1 MTDGL
6 IVQYLGFQAKLL
18 VREYAFQV
26 REAGAEREFTLNI
39 ANDAFLS
46 HRVRYQDAPDICA
59 QRLQAELA
67 AHANHPPQTEY
78 VITTDELDA
87 YRTARAV
94 KPSRYPSR
102 HSEG

>member
-1 MTDGL
+1 MSNGI
-6 IVQYLGFQAKLL
+6 IVQYLGFQAKHL

-26 REAGAEREFTLNI
+26 REAGAEREFTLGI
-39 ANDAFLS
+39 ANEAFLS
-46 HRVRYQDAPDICA
+46 HRARYQDAPDICA

-67 AHANHPPQTEY
+67 ANENHPVQTQY
-78 VITTDELDA
+78 VITSAELDA

-102 HSEG
+102 HSEA

>member
-1 MTDGL
+1 MNDGI
-6 IVQYLGFQAKLL
+6 IVHYLGFQAKPL

-39 ANDAFLS
+39 ANEAFLS
-46 HRVRYQDAPDICA
+46 RRVRYQDAPDICA

-67 AHANHPPQTEY
+67 ANANHPSQTQY
-78 VITTDELDA
+78 VITADELDA
-87 YRTARAV
+87 YSAARAV

-102 HSEG
+102 NSES